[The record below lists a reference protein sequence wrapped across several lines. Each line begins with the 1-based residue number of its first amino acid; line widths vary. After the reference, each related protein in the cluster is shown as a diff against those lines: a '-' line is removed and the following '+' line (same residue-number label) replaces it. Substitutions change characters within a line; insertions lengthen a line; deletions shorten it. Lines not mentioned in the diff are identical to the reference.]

1 MSRHPQNGPTFSIA
15 PSKKHVPMTDE
26 QRANWLAR
34 KDAQQVEIELTAAK
48 TRQFS
53 KFLRTDPLGAVQ
65 ELGLLKGN

>member
-1 MSRHPQNGPTFSIA
+1 VGTHFFAQKGEWLGSYEKQI
-15 PSKKHVPMTDE
+15 PMTDE

-34 KDAQQVEIELTAAK
+34 KDAQQAEIELTAAK

-53 KFLRTDPLGAVQ
+53 KFLRTDPLVAVQ

>member
-1 MSRHPQNGPTFSIA
+1 
-15 PSKKHVPMTDE
+15 MTDE

-34 KDAQQVEIELTAAK
+34 KDAQQVEIELIAAK

>member
-15 PSKKHVPMTDE
+15 PSKKQIPMTDE

-34 KDAQQVEIELTAAK
+34 KDAQQVEIELIAAK